1 MSGLV
6 LRRARLRL
14 RFQIASLAATLFAAI
29 TVLLFT
35 NYSAAAEQITLFL
48 TELLQAWARAAFK
61 KEQFEFDYAQY
72 ATLLSAAKIAALAA
86 MAGFAAGL
94 FVPLGG
100 PRGAQDRHRRGAE
113 IATAQQLGKLIKK
126 ELDRTQ
132 LREALQIANVTIPPQ
147 IENQHFLLVGTT
159 GSGKSTALRSIVRQL
174 RERGD
179 SAIVVDLGG
188 ALLSEFY
195 DDDDLIASPL
205 DKRAKVWQLH
215 REIKT
220 QYDAAALAAALI
232 PEHGSKEWSEYAR
245 ALLSAILLSTDS
257 LESALHAA
265 LVASQSELSKIIAHT
280 HAAAMTADEN
290 SRMLASVR
298 AILATHLAPLQ
309 MLIDDE
315 RGGFAMRDAVRVL
328 DERSKFCWLAVTE
341 SQLAAMKQ
349 VVAAMIEMSV
359 QELLSLSPSSQR
371 RIWLIIDELPSFG
384 KIPSLE
390 SFLTKARKFGGR
402 AIIGIQSTAQLRE
415 VYSRDT
421 AQTLLACLNNALV
434 LRASDADTAE
444 EMSKLLGEREIE
456 RELLSITES
465 GREKLSQTRA
475 SNVRVERERVV
486 MPAELQNLKTLAGYL
501 RLASYPVAHVQIA
514 HFAQRIVTDAMLERE
529 QKRVQLTAQVKR
541 EQIEHARALAP
552 RDREREHD
560 TALSHDEMPF

>member
-1 MSGLV
+1 MRGLV
-6 LRRARLRL
+6 LQRARLRL
-14 RFQIASLAATLFAAI
+14 RFHIASLAAALFAAI
-29 TVLLFT
+29 AVLAFA
-35 NYSAAAEQITLFL
+35 NYSAAAEQIKPFL

-72 ATLLSAAKIAALAA
+72 ATLLSAAKLAALAA
-86 MAGFAAGL
+86 IAGFVAGL

-100 PRGAQDRHRRGAE
+100 PRGAQDRHRRGAQ
-113 IATAQQLGKLIKK
+113 IATAQQLDKLIKK

-132 LREALQIANVTIPPQ
+132 LRREALQIANVTIPPQ

-159 GSGKSTALRSIVRQL
+159 GSGKSTALRSIVKQL

-195 DDDDLIASPL
+195 EEDDLIASPL
-205 DKRAKVWQLH
+205 DRRAKLWQPH
-215 REIKT
+215 GEIRT

-265 LVASQSELSKIIAHT
+265 LVAPQSELSRIIAHT

-290 SRMLASVR
+290 ARMLASVR

-309 MLIDDE
+309 MLIDK
-315 RGGFAMRDAVRVL
+315 RNSFSMRDAVRVL

-402 AIIGIQSTAQLRE
+402 AILGIQSTAQLRE

-434 LRASDADTAE
+434 LRAADADTAE
-444 EMSKLLGEREIE
+444 EMSKLLGEREVE
-456 RELLSITES
+456 RELLSVTES

-475 SNVRVERERVV
+475 SNVRVERERIV
-486 MPAELQNLKTLAGYL
+486 MPAELQNLKALAGYL

-514 HFAQRIVTDAMLERE
+514 HFAQRVVTDAMLERE
-529 QKRVQLTAQVKR
+529 QKRVQFAAQVKR
-541 EQIEHARALAP
+541 EQPEPARTQAQ
-552 RDREREHD
+552 REREQEHD
-560 TALSHDEMPF
+560 TALSSDEMPF